1 MTKIMA
7 GEMKKNDVGIR
18 PKQNMSS
25 IDLANVYSL
34 YLHKDY
40 VKKSQTEK
48 SQVTIQIPVDT
59 CK

>member
-1 MTKIMA
+1 
-7 GEMKKNDVGIR
+7 MKKIDVGIR

-40 VKKSQTEK
+40 VKISQTEK